1 MKDSKEK
8 LARAFYT
15 FLIYDQFVGRL
26 DFINP
31 FSSNSAQHERI
42 KKDADR
48 MADIAISEL
57 QREKLNA

>member
-15 FLIYDQFVGRL
+15 FLIYDQVGRL

-48 MADIAISEL
+48 MAELAIHEL
-57 QREKLNA
+57 TREVKI

>member
-1 MKDSKEK
+1 MKNSKEK

-15 FLIYDQFVGRL
+15 FLIYDQVGRL

-42 KKDADR
+42 KKDAEI
-48 MADIAISEL
+48 MAEIAISEL

>member
-15 FLIYDQFVGRL
+15 FLIYDQAGRL